1 MVFANSKVNMA
12 TLGGSIFVRNAI
24 KYDYCILEAIQ
35 SLMPVCDQVS
45 ILECG
50 SDDGTKKLLQ
60 DFVKRHSGR
69 RCRIILNCDA
79 HFDCADDYSRLAI
92 LANLAKS
99 YLSTDWHFMLQA
111 DEILHENSYKS
122 IYDIINFSELH
133 ESYHCRRINFYRS
146 PAWRVRYDIPTSDKP
161 CNDHPIR
168 LARIHLDAIGDAE
181 SIENVHDT
189 DALVNLLSIHHYGFI
204 RKDVEQINKASDML
218 KWFFGE
224 AREDERIEAMKNDGK
239 WNWQNITDESKLTAF
254 TGTHPKAIRAW
265 LSERWQS
272 W

>member
-1 MVFANSKVNMA
+1 MA

-24 KYDYCILEAIQ
+24 KYDYCITEAIQ
-35 SLMPVCDQVS
+35 SLMPVCNQIS

-50 SDDGTKKLLQ
+50 SDDGTKELLQ
-60 DFVKRHSGR
+60 KFVRNHNRR

-79 HFDCADDYSRLAI
+79 HFDCASGYTRLAI

-99 YLSTDWHFMLQA
+99 YLSTDWHFMIQA
-111 DEILHENSYKS
+111 DEVLHENSHKS
-122 IYDIINFSELH
+122 IFDIINFADQF

-146 PAWRVRYDIPTSDKP
+146 PIWRVKYDIPTSDKP

-189 DALVNLLSIHHYGFI
+189 DSLTDLINIHHYGFI
-204 RKDVEQINKASDML
+204 RKGPEQIQKASDML
-218 KWFFGE
+218 QWFFG
-224 AREDERIEAMKNDGK
+224 DPIIDDRIEAMKKDGK
-239 WNWQNITDESKLTAF
+239 WDWNSITDISKLTEF
-254 TGTHPKAIRAW
+254 SGTHPKAIRSW
-265 LSERWQS
+265 LYERWGDS